1 MKKYS
6 FVLVAL
12 FALLLASCSSGGAST
27 TIDVTMTD
35 FKFEPNQFTVPAG
48 EEITVN
54 ILNNG
59 AVVHNFIIMRLGESA
74 EGHFDDAD
82 EANVYWAEVDIQPG
96 GDLQTAFTAPSE
108 PGEYEIVCR
117 TEGHINAGMAGKLI
131 VVAGEE

>member
-6 FVLVAL
+6 FVFVIL
-12 FALLLASCSSGGAST
+12 FGLLLASCSSGGASN

-54 ILNNG
+54 ITNNG
-59 AVVHNFIIMRLGESA
+59 AVVHNFIVMQLGESV
-74 EGHFDDAD
+74 GGSFDDAD
-82 EANVYWAEVDIQPG
+82 QANVYWAEVDIQPG
-96 GDLQTAFTAPSE
+96 GDLQTSFTSPSE

-117 TEGHINAGMAGKLI
+117 TEGHINAGMVGKLI